1 MLWVSVVLQ
10 GEPRVEMWRALPYV
24 LLYPI
29 LYGTLALALS
39 SFLGASVASMFTVAL
54 GAFAY
59 FSDHFLRPIAAFFDV
74 RLLQQMIWLSE
85 WALPMATLKRLVQIQ
100 VDTIL
105 PPGFG
110 ERPRFGRPDV
120 LEFLNPP
127 VQPFDLFY
135 VALYILAALAAGLVI
150 FWRRDVQ

>member
-1 MLWVSVVLQ
+1 
-10 GEPRVEMWRALPYV
+10 
-24 LLYPI
+24 
-29 LYGTLALALS
+29 
-39 SFLGASVASMFTVAL
+39 
-54 GAFAY
+54 
-59 FSDHFLRPIAAFFDV
+59 
-74 RLLQQMIWLSE
+74 LLQQMVWLSE

-110 ERPRFGRPDV
+110 ERPPFGRPDV

-127 VQPFDLFY
+127 VQPLDLAY
-135 VALYILAALAAGLVI
+135 VALYILAAAAVGLVI

>member
-1 MLWVSVVLQ
+1 
-10 GEPRVEMWRALPYV
+10 
-24 LLYPI
+24 
-29 LYGTLALALS
+29 
-39 SFLGASVASMFTVAL
+39 LGASIASMFTVAL

-127 VQPFDLFY
+127 VQPLDLAY
-135 VALYILAALAAGLVI
+135 VALYILAAVAVGLVI